1 MTALKQY
8 ERLESIGLWRD
19 DPEAQRREV
28 LVRFGEATLVL
39 SDPRS
44 EIALSH
50 WSLPAVERRN
60 PGVLPAL
67 YAPGDDA
74 LETLE
79 IDDADMIVA
88 LEKVRGAVAAA
99 IPRPGRLRGVVVGG
113 LTLAVLALG
122 VFWVPDALVA
132 HTASVVPPSQRAKLG
147 QLALDDVI
155 RLTGAPCNNQQGL
168 RALADL
174 SERVFGPVDTP
185 ILYIVRDGLASAL
198 HLPGDVIVLSDTLI
212 ETANG
217 PEALAGA
224 ALAEG
229 VRRRLQDP
237 MIPLLRQAGLIAT
250 FRLLTTG
257 ELPPGALSG
266 YGETILRAAPA
277 PLAPE
282 PLLAA
287 FKAAQLPSTPYAYA
301 VDPTG
306 EATLPLIEADPYRG
320 LSPTPLI
327 PDGDWVALQGLCS
340 Q

>member
-1 MTALKQY
+1 MTALTQY

-44 EIALSH
+44 EIPLSH

-67 YAPGDDA
+67 YAPGADA

-79 IDDADMIVA
+79 LDDADMIVA

-99 IPRPGRLRGVVVGG
+99 IPRPGRLRGAVLGG
-113 LTLAVLALG
+113 LMLTVVALG
-122 VFWVPDALVA
+122 VFWVPDALIT
-132 HTASVVPPSQRAKLG
+132 HTASVVPASQRAEFG
-147 QLALDDVI
+147 QMALDDVV
-155 RLTGAPCNNQQGL
+155 RLTGAPCDNQQGL
-168 RALADL
+168 RALAAL
-174 SERVFGPVDTP
+174 SERVFGPLDTP
-185 ILYIVRDGLASAL
+185 ILYVVRDGVPLGL
-198 HLPGDVIVLSDTLI
+198 HLPGDVIVLSNKLI
-212 ETANG
+212 STANG

-229 VRRRLQDP
+229 QRRTLQDP
-237 MIPLLRQAGLIAT
+237 MIPLLTHAGLRAT

-257 ELPPGALSG
+257 ELSPAAVQG
-266 YGETILRAAPA
+266 YGETILRATPA
-277 PLAPE
+277 PLADE

-287 FKAAQLPSTPYAYA
+287 FKDARIPSSAYGYAL
-301 VDPTG
+301 DPTG
-306 EATLPLIEADPYRG
+306 ESSLTLIEADPFRG

-340 Q
+340 G

>member
-44 EIALSH
+44 EVALSH

-79 IDDADMIVA
+79 IDDTDMIQA
-88 LEKVRGAVAAA
+88 LEKVRGAVVAA
-99 IPRPGRLRGVVVGG
+99 IPRPGRLRGVVLGG
-113 LTLAVLALG
+113 LTLAVMGLG
-122 VFWVPDALVA
+122 VFWVPDALIA
-132 HTASVVPPSQRAKLG
+132 HTASVVPASQRAELG

-155 RLTGAPCNNQQGL
+155 RLTGAPCDNQQGL
-168 RALADL
+168 RALANL

-185 ILYIVRDGLASAL
+185 ILYVVRDGVTTGL
-198 HLPGDVIVLSDTLI
+198 HLPGDVIVLSNTLI
-212 ETANG
+212 STANG

-229 VRRRLQDP
+229 ERRKLQDP
-237 MIPLLRQAGLIAT
+237 MLPLLTHAGLRAS
-250 FRLLTTG
+250 FHLLTTG
-257 ELPPGALSG
+257 ELSPAAVTG
-266 YGETILRAAPA
+266 YGETILRATPA
-277 PLAPE
+277 ALSTE

-287 FKAAQLPSTPYAYA
+287 FKAAQLPSTAYAYA

-306 EATLPLIEADPYRG
+306 ETTLPLIEADPFRG

-327 PDGDWVALQGLCS
+327 PDGEWVALQGLCS
-340 Q
+340 G

>member
-1 MTALKQY
+1 MTALTQY

-44 EIALSH
+44 EIPLSH

-67 YAPGDDA
+67 YAPGADA

-79 IDDADMIVA
+79 IEDPDMIVA
-88 LEKVRGAVAAA
+88 LEKVRGAVVAA
-99 IPRPGRLRGVVVGG
+99 IARPGRLRGAVLGG
-113 LTLAVLALG
+113 LMLTVVALG
-122 VFWVPDALVA
+122 VFWVPDALIA
-132 HTASVVPPSQRAKLG
+132 HTASVVPASQRAEIG
-147 QLALDDVI
+147 QMALDDLV
-155 RLTGAPCNNQQGL
+155 RLTGAPCDNQQGL
-168 RALADL
+168 RALASL
-174 SERVFGPVDTP
+174 SERVFGPLDTP
-185 ILYIVRDGLASAL
+185 ILYVVRDGVPLGL
-198 HLPGDVIVLSDTLI
+198 HLPGDVIVLSNTLI
-212 ETANG
+212 RNADG
-217 PEALAGA
+217 PEALAGV

-229 VRRRLQDP
+229 QRRTLQDP
-237 MIPLLRQAGLIAT
+237 MIPLLTHAGLRAT
-250 FRLLTTG
+250 FQLLTTG
-257 ELPPGALSG
+257 ELLPAAVEG
-266 YGETILRAAPA
+266 YGETVLRATPA
-277 PLAPE
+277 PLSDE

-287 FKAAQLPSTPYAYA
+287 FKAAQIPSSAYGYA

-306 EATLPLIEADPYRG
+306 ESSLTLIEADPYRG

-340 Q
+340 G